1 MLKTIKTNPK
11 RLPTQSSKS
20 DLEPFHAFRTITTM
34 LSLIPTGTNTP
45 DPEPKPVTVPQHLAQ
60 ELKLLDSLAAVLVR
74 RDEIVAVV
82 AEPQAG
88 TEEGSKD
95 IQVIASVTH
104 PSHDHSGKAEPTI
117 AQHLS
122 DLFSFLVSRNPRKD
136 DLKDQDQQ
144 MVNPDDP
151 IIIDPED
158 QVPDYL
164 KRANKEKLFQTFYD
178 NP

>member
-1 MLKTIKTNPK
+1 MFKKISIFKTNP
-11 RLPTQSSKS
+11 LPTQSSKS

-34 LSLIPTGTNTP
+34 LSLIPTGTNIS
-45 DPEPKPVTVPQHLAQ
+45 DPEPKPVPQHLAQ

-74 RDEIVAVV
+74 KDEIVAVV
-82 AEPQAG
+82 AEPHAG
-88 TEEGSKD
+88 PEEGSKD

-117 AQHLS
+117 AQHLGN
-122 DLFSFLVSRNPRKD
+122 LFSFLVSRNPRKD

-164 KRANKEKLFQTFYD
+164 KRAKKEKLFQTFYGD
-178 NP
+178 S